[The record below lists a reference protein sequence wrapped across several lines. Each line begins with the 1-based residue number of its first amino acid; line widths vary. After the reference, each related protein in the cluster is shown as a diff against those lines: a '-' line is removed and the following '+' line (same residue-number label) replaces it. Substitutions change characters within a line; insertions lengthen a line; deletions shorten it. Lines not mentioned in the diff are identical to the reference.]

1 MTIVGIDL
9 GTTYSAVGFLNDLGK
24 PQTIPNRD
32 GEPTT
37 PSVVLFQDDAPLVGT
52 MAKRSAATAPLDV
65 VQFVKR
71 QMGDPAYR
79 FEASNGAQYRAEEVS
94 AFILRRLK
102 EDAEEFLGRPVTQAV
117 ITVPAYFDSARRK
130 ATQDAGTIAGLDVVR
145 ILNEP
150 TAAALAYGIGADT
163 AGTFLVYD
171 LGGGTFDVTVM
182 RTEGGEL
189 RVLAIQ
195 GDRNLGGFDFDNVL
209 MGLINDRIVAEGG
222 ADLFDDEHATAMLR
236 ERTELAKHS
245 LTTVERARV
254 VLTVGGRNH
263 NIVVTRAE
271 FEEAAQGL
279 LNRTRG
285 LTEIALEDA
294 GLTWAD
300 IDKVLLVG
308 GSTRMPMV
316 RRMVEAEAGKP
327 AERGI
332 NPDEL
337 VVLGAAVQA
346 RLEEAAG
353 EPGGP
358 VPTVDGQPIPPVAE
372 ATSHGLGTLARNPVT
387 GRMEN
392 TVIIPRNSRIPA
404 QQQGFFTTVV
414 DNQEEVAVEIT
425 QGDDIDPEGVQI
437 LDTKVVKLPSYP
449 SGAPIAVTYAYD
461 IDQTVFVEVTDL
473 TAKQSLGT
481 FEVYAPQNFSEQEL
495 IESARRLT
503 DVGVQ

>member
-9 GTTYSAVGFLNDLGK
+9 GTTYSAVGFVNDLDK
-24 PQTIPNRD
+24 PQTILNRD

-79 FEASNGAQYRAEEVS
+79 FEASNGGQYRAEEVS

-117 ITVPAYFDSARRK
+117 VTVPAYFDTARRK
-130 ATQDAGTIAGLDVVR
+130 ATQDAGMIAGLEVVR
-145 ILNEP
+145 VLNEP

-163 AGTFLVYD
+163 ASTFLVYD

-182 RTEGGEL
+182 RADDGEL
-189 RVLAIQ
+189 RVMAIE

-209 MGLINDRIVAEGG
+209 MKLINDRVMGDGG
-222 ADLFDDEHATAMLR
+222 ADLFNDEQATAMLR
-236 ERTELAKHS
+236 ERAELAKHS

-254 VLTVGGRNH
+254 VLTAGGRNH
-263 NIVVTRAE
+263 NVVVTRAE

-285 LTEIALEDA
+285 LTEIALDDA
-294 GLTWAD
+294 GLTWAG

-327 AERGI
+327 VERGI

-346 RLEEAAG
+346 RLEEASRQ
-353 EPGGP
+353 PGAVAP
-358 VPTVDGQPIPPVAE
+358 VIDGRTIPPVAE

-404 QQQGFFTTVV
+404 QRQEFFSTVV
-414 DNQEEVAVEIT
+414 DNQEQVAVEIT

-437 LDTKVVKLPSYP
+437 LDTKVVKLPSYAA
-449 SGAPIAVTYAYD
+449 GAPIAVTYAYD

-473 TAKQSLGT
+473 TAQRSLGT
-481 FEVYAPQNFSEQEL
+481 FEIYAPQNFSEQEL
-495 IESARRLT
+495 TDSARRLT
-503 DVGVQ
+503 NVGVQ